1 MNQPPE
7 LGVDLTTVLI
17 VDDDRW
23 VTKALASVLV
33 NAPGLRV
40 LGVAHS
46 GEEGVEAYRALRP
59 DVVLMDVSMPPGM
72 TGVDA
77 TAAIRRYD
85 PEAAVVILTT
95 IAPGPGLARA
105 LDAGAMA
112 ALSKDASDETLIETV
127 KSAARGDDPALL
139 KNLVGDVLVSGQ
151 SLPDAPATAPQLTTA
166 EYETLRLICEGLGYE
181 EIAAKRSV
189 APSTVKAQVKGLREK
204 LDAQNLAQLIV
215 RAIQFRFIGM

>member
-1 MNQPPE
+1 VTPAPDS
-7 LGVDLTTVLI
+7 GADPTTVLI
-17 VDDDRW
+17 VDDDKW

-33 NAPGLRV
+33 NAPGLQV

-46 GEEGVEAYRALRP
+46 GEEGVAAYFALRP

-77 TAAIRRYD
+77 TALITRRD
-85 PEAAVVILTT
+85 PDARVVILTT

-105 LDAGAMA
+105 LDAGAIA
-112 ALSKDASDETLIETV
+112 ALSKESSDATLIETV

-139 KNLVGDVLVSGQ
+139 KNLVGDVLVSGEVF
-151 SLPDAPATAPQLTTA
+151 PDAPAKAPQLTAA
-166 EYETLRLICEGLGYE
+166 EYETLRLICDGLGYE
-181 EIAAKRSV
+181 EIAARRGVLS
-189 APSTVKAQVKGLREK
+189 STVKAQVKSLREK

-215 RAIQFRFIGM
+215 RAIQFRFIGV